1 MRRYEDSGPQGGP
14 WRKARDFFRYGQRR
28 PGRGLYRSR
37 KGKILGVCRGLGEYF
52 DLSVTGIRVVAVILL
67 IVTGIWPVLA
77 VYFLAAILMK
87 PEPILP
93 LEDEWD
99 EEFYNSFLA
108 SRSMALKRLK
118 RTYDHLDRR
127 IRRME
132 DIVTAREYQWEE
144 RFNG

>member
-1 MRRYEDSGPQGGP
+1 MRRYGNQRHRRS

-28 PGRGLYRSR
+28 PGQELYRSR
-37 KGKILGVCRGLGEYF
+37 KGKILGVCAGLGEYF

-67 IVTGIWPVLA
+67 IVTGFWPVLA

-87 PEPILP
+87 LKPILP
-93 LEDEWD
+93 LEDEGD
-99 EEFYNSFLA
+99 EEFYNSYLA

-132 DIVTAREYQWEE
+132 DIVTTREYDWER